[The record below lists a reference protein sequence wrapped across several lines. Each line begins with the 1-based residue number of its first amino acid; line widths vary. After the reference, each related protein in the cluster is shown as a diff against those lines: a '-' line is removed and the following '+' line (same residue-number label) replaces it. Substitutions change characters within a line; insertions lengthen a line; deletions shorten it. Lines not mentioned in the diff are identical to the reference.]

1 MTEQPAVQ
9 QGTRVFDR
17 VVALLDEHGAAYR
30 VIEHEPEGRT
40 EVVSGLRGNPLSQAA
55 KCVVMRV
62 KLTKKKSHYV
72 LAVVPGDRRVD
83 LGRVRELWSAV
94 HVSFAERETAE
105 RLSGSVSGSIVP
117 FSFDPA
123 LELVVDPDL
132 LEQPRMFFTAGEL
145 DVSLSLDSRDYVRA
159 ASPRVERIAEVAA

>member
-1 MTEQPAVQ
+1 MTEQVPVQ
-9 QGTRVFDR
+9 QETRVFDR
-17 VVALLDEHGAAYR
+17 LVALLDEHGAAYQ
-30 VIEHEPEGRT
+30 VIEHEAEGRT
-40 EVVSGLRGNPLSQAA
+40 DVVSTLRGNPLSQAA

-83 LGRVRELWSAV
+83 LGRVRELWSAQ
-94 HVSFAERETAE
+94 HVSFVERETAE

-132 LEQPRMFFTAGEL
+132 LEHPRMFFNAGEL
-145 DVSLSLDSRDYVRA
+145 DVSLSLDTRDYARA
-159 ASPRVERIAEVAA
+159 ASPRVERIAEAAA